1 MAVARRYSQREVVRI
16 IVVQDQDPETQR
28 KVLAILKVLSESSEP
43 LGSITIAREL
53 ESHGVHLAERTVRY
67 HLRIADERGFT
78 RPMGRD
84 GRMITPEGLQE
95 LNSALAS
102 EQVGFVVERL
112 ALLAYQTT
120 FDPQLRSGQVGINT
134 SLFPKDKFKKAL
146 RAMREAFNSGLCVS
160 ERVGVAAE
168 GEKMGEVVIPEGKI
182 GLATVCSASING
194 VLLKAGIPMDS
205 KFGGILEVRNS
216 TPRRFVAI
224 INYAG
229 TSLDPSGAYI
239 KAKMT
244 GVREA
249 AATGTGRVLANFREV
264 PAPAKPQV
272 ESILDQLKA
281 AGIGGVV
288 RVGETSEPLC
298 QIPVGLNKIGI
309 ILLGGMN
316 PVAAA
321 EEAGIEA
328 DNVCEAGMAE
338 FESLVSFR
346 DL

>member
-1 MAVARRYSQREVVRI
+1 
-16 IVVQDQDPETQR
+16 
-28 KVLAILKVLSESSEP
+28 
-43 LGSITIAREL
+43 
-53 ESHGVHLAERTVRY
+53 
-67 HLRIADERGFT
+67 
-78 RPMGRD
+78 
-84 GRMITPEGLQE
+84 MITPEGLQE
-95 LNSALAS
+95 LNSALVS
-102 EQVGFVVERL
+102 EQVGFVIERIE
-112 ALLAYQTT
+112 LLAYQTT
-120 FDPQLRSGQVGINT
+120 FDPQLRSGQVGINA
-134 SLFPKDKFKKAL
+134 SLFPKEKFKKAL
-146 RAMREAFNSGLCVS
+146 KAMSVAFSSGLCVS
-160 ERVGVAAE
+160 ERVGIATE
-168 GEKMGEVVIPEGKI
+168 GEKLGDVLVPEGKV
-182 GLATVCSASING
+182 GLATVCSATING

-216 TPRRFVAI
+216 APRRFVAI

-244 GVREA
+244 QVREA
-249 AATGTGRVLANFREV
+249 AATGTGRILANFREV
-264 PAPAKPQV
+264 PAPAKQQV
-272 ESILDQLKA
+272 ESILTQLKA

-298 QIPVGLNKIGI
+298 QIPVGLNKIGV

-328 DNVCEAGMAE
+328 DNICEAGMVE
-338 FESLVSFR
+338 FESLMNFC

>member
-1 MAVARRYSQREVVRI
+1 MVVH
-16 IVVQDQDPETQR
+16 DQDPEVQR
-28 KVLAILKVLSESSEP
+28 KVVAILKVLSESSEP

-53 ESHGVHLAERTVRY
+53 ESQGVHLSERTVRY
-67 HLRIADERGFT
+67 HLRLADERGFT
-78 RPMGRD
+78 RSLGRD
-84 GRMITPEGLQE
+84 GRMITREGLQE
-95 LNSALAS
+95 LNSALAT
-102 EQVGFVVERL
+102 EQVGFIVERL
-112 ALLAYQTT
+112 ALLAFQTT
-120 FDPQLRSGQVGINT
+120 FDPQLRSGQVGINA
-134 SLFPKDKFKKAL
+134 SLFPKSKFKKAL
-146 RAMREAFNSGLCVS
+146 AAMKEAFSSDLCVS
-160 ERVGVAAE
+160 TRVGVATE
-168 GEKMGEVVIPEGKI
+168 GEKLGDVVIPEGKI
-182 GLATVCSASING
+182 GLATVCSAVING

-205 KFGGILEVRNS
+205 KFGGILEVRDS

-239 KAKMT
+239 KARMT
-244 GVREA
+244 HVREA
-249 AATGTGRVLANFREV
+249 AITGTGRILANFREV

-272 ESILDQLKA
+272 EDILAKLKA

-298 QIPVGLNKIGI
+298 QIPVGLSKIGI

-328 DNVCEAGMAE
+328 DNVCEAGTAE
-338 FESLVSFR
+338 FESLVDFR
-346 DL
+346 EL

>member
-1 MAVARRYSQREVVRI
+1 MMVG
-16 IVVQDQDPETQR
+16 QDQDPETQR
-28 KVLAILKVLSESSEP
+28 KVVAILKVLSESSEP

-53 ESHGVHLAERTVRY
+53 EHHGVRLSERTVRY
-67 HLRIADERGFT
+67 HLKIADERGFT
-78 RPMGRD
+78 RSAGRG
-84 GRMITPEGLQE
+84 GRMITPQGLQE

-102 EQVGFVVERL
+102 EQVGFIIERL

-120 FDPQLRSGQVGINT
+120 FDPRLRSGQVGINA
-134 SLFPKDKFKKAL
+134 SMFPRAKFKKAL
-146 RAMREAFNSGLCVS
+146 TAMKGAFSNGLCVS
-160 ERVGVAAE
+160 DRVGVAAE
-168 GEKMGEVVIPEGKI
+168 GEKLGDVVVPEGRI
-182 GLATVCSASING
+182 GLATVCSAVING
-194 VLLKAGIPMDS
+194 VLLKNGIPMDS
-205 KFGGILEVRNS
+205 KFGGILEVRNFV
-216 TPRRFVAI
+216 PRRFVAI

-239 KAKMT
+239 KARMT
-244 GVREA
+244 QVREA
-249 AATGTGRVLANFREV
+249 ATTGTGKILANFREV

-272 ESILDQLKA
+272 EEILAQLKE

-288 RVGETSEPLC
+288 RVGDTSEPLC
-298 QIPVGLNKIGI
+298 QIPVGLDEIGV

-328 DNVCEAGMAE
+328 DNVCEAGTTE
-338 FESLVSFR
+338 FGSLVSYW

>member
-1 MAVARRYSQREVVRI
+1 M
-16 IVVQDQDPETQR
+16 VVQDQDPETQR
-28 KVLAILKVLSESSEP
+28 KVVAILKVLSESSEP

-53 ESHGVHLAERTVRY
+53 EHHGVRLSERTVRY

-78 RPMGRD
+78 RRAGRG
-84 GRMITPEGLQE
+84 GRTITPQGLQE

-102 EQVGFVVERL
+102 EQIGFIVERL

-120 FDPQLRSGQVGINT
+120 FDPQRRSGQVGINA
-134 SLFPKDKFKKAL
+134 SLFPKSRFKKAL
-146 RAMREAFNSGLCVS
+146 GAMKEAFSSGLCVS
-160 ERVGVAAE
+160 EWVGVAAE
-168 GEKMGEVVIPEGKI
+168 GEKLGDVVVPEGRI
-182 GLATVCSASING
+182 GFATVCSAVING

-216 TPRRFVAI
+216 VPRRFVAI

-244 GVREA
+244 QVREA
-249 AATGTGRVLANFREV
+249 ATTGTGKILANFREV

-272 ESILDQLKA
+272 ESILAQLKT

-288 RVGETSEPLC
+288 RVGDTSEPLC
-298 QIPVGLNKIGI
+298 QIPVGLDKIGV

-328 DNVCEAGMAE
+328 ENVCEAGTTE
-338 FESLVSFR
+338 FESLVRFR